1 MQGAISIMKK
11 INKLLVILSIFIS
24 VILSSSVA
32 FAEDNNGPID
42 LLTQDER
49 IKVEKFIEENM
60 HKGKIPGL
68 AITIVRADKTIYQKG
83 FGYADIKDKTPV
95 TDKTLFELGST
106 SKAFTALGILKL
118 EQDGLI
124 NINDDVSKYIPWF
137 KVNYKGEATKITL
150 EQLLHHSSGIPF
162 KTIDK
167 IPVSNEDNALEQTVK
182 TLVGIELDSKPG
194 EKFQYATIN
203 YDVLGLIIEKVSGVS
218 YEKYMVENVIKPS
231 GLNNTYLFK
240 NEDIIKDI
248 ATGYKLGFFKPR
260 IYDAPVYRGNK
271 PAGYI
276 MTNGEDMAKW
286 LKIQMGTS
294 RESKLNDKLI
304 KKSHEANRT
313 IAPEGNGASYA
324 AGWDV
329 YQDIGGRIS
338 HGGSNPNYSSFIT
351 FKPEKKEGVAVLS
364 NTNSD
369 YVEFICRGV
378 SGMLNG
384 KEYNNVDIKDFN
396 KRADSIS
403 IFIICFASVVIISTM
418 YFMVKAVIEIII
430 NERKFKRMSMKSF
443 VKMFISLIFILGVTY
458 CMYLIP
464 YILYYGVSW
473 GFVFVWLPN
482 SVKIALYLFCISIWI
497 SYIYTL
503 VISFFK
509 KKDDKALL
517 ILSLLSI
524 ASGFGNALIIFTIN
538 MAINSDNSMRLK
550 LLTYFVLGIILYVY
564 GQKIMRGKLIDI
576 TNSIVYSKR
585 MEIVKHILEA
595 PYNKFEKIEKGRIQS
610 TLNND
615 TETMSRFV
623 NILIGG
629 ITSAVTLI
637 CCFIYLGCIN
647 IYALLLALLIILVI
661 SSIYYLVGKYANK
674 IGEEARD
681 LQSAFFKFINDLI
694 GGFKELSLNKN
705 KKHEFQEDMENTCD
719 KYRVKRGK
727 SSLAFANMFVIGE
740 LLFTL
745 AIGAIALIFPLI
757 LKNLQSTSV
766 ASYVFILLYMTGPVH
781 GILDTIPNAIEVRIS
796 LKRINSLINELSV
809 LDNSDLDSKNS
820 DVKDKFKVQLHAI
833 EYEYEKED
841 EKGFKV
847 GPISYEFRSG
857 EITFITGGNGSGK
870 STLAKLLTGLY
881 EPTKGYITLDGNKME
896 QKSLSE
902 NYTTIFSDFYLFD
915 KLYGIEWQ
923 RKYEEIQKYL
933 EVLQLDKKA
942 KIENGKFS
950 TTRLST
956 GQKKRLALLVSY
968 LEDKPIYLF
977 DEWAADQD
985 PEFRLFFYKTLL
997 PNLRERGKCVIAI
1010 THDDQY
1016 FGLADKFIKMDMG
1029 LNVS

>member
-1 MQGAISIMKK
+1 MKK
-11 INKLLVILSIFIS
+11 INKLLVIFSVFIS
-24 VILSSSVA
+24 VILSSSVV
-32 FAEDNNGPID
+32 FAEENNGPID

-49 IKVEKFIEENM
+49 IKIEKFIEENID
-60 HKGKIPGL
+60 KGKIPGIS
-68 AITIVRADKTIYQKG
+68 ITIVKDDKTIYQKG
-83 FGYADIKDKTPV
+83 FGYSNIEDKTPV

-106 SKAFTALGILKL
+106 SKAFTGLAILKL

-124 NINDDVSKYIPWF
+124 KLNDDVSKYIPWF
-137 KVNYKGEATKITL
+137 KVSYKGEDTKITL

-167 IPVSNEDNALEQTVK
+167 VPVSNEDNAIDQTVK

-194 EKFQYATIN
+194 EKYQYATIN
-203 YDVLGLIIEKVSGVS
+203 YDVLGLIIEKVSGLS
-218 YEKYMVENVIKPS
+218 YEKYIEENVIKTS

-240 NEDIIKDI
+240 NEDISKDI
-248 ATGYKLGFFKPR
+248 ATGYKLGFLKPR
-260 IYDAPVYRGNK
+260 SYDAPVYRGNK

-276 MTNGEDMAKW
+276 MTNGKDMAKW
-286 LKIQMGTS
+286 LKIQMSTS
-294 RESKLNDKLI
+294 KESKFDNTLI
-304 KKSHEANRT
+304 EKSHDQNRT
-313 IAPEGNGASYA
+313 IPPTSYGSSYA

-329 YQDIGGRIS
+329 YQDIGGKIS

-364 NTNSD
+364 NTNSE
-369 YVEFICRGV
+369 YVEFICRGI
-378 SGMLNG
+378 SGILNG
-384 KEYNNVDIKDFN
+384 KEYNNINIKDLN

-403 IFIICFASVVIISTM
+403 IFIIAFASLIIISTL
-418 YFMVKAVIEIII
+418 YFIIKLIKEIIT
-430 NERKFKRMSMKSF
+430 KKRNFNSISIKTF
-443 VKMFISLIFILGVTY
+443 LKVFISLISILGVTY
-458 CMYLIP
+458 CIYLIP
-464 YILYYGVSW
+464 YILGNGISW
-473 GFVFVWLPN
+473 SFVFVWLPH
-482 SVKIALYLFCISIWI
+482 SIKIALYLFCASIWMA
-497 SYIYTL
+497 YIYAL
-503 VISFFK
+503 LISFFK
-509 KKDDKALL
+509 KKDDKPIL
-517 ILSLLSI
+517 ILSLLSV

-538 MAINSDNSMRLK
+538 MSINSSNNMKIK
-550 LLTYFVLGIILYVY
+550 LLIYFVLGIILYVY

-585 MEIVKHILEA
+585 MEIVKHILKA

-623 NILIGG
+623 NILISG
-629 ITSAVTLI
+629 ITSGVTLI

-647 IYALLLALLIILVI
+647 IYALLLAVLIILAI
-661 SSIYYLVGKYANK
+661 SSIYYLVGRYANK

-681 LQSAFFKFINDLI
+681 LQSVFFKFINDLI

-705 KKHEFQEDMENTCD
+705 KKHEFQEDMESTCD

-740 LLFTL
+740 LLFTI

-757 LKNLQSTSV
+757 LKNLESTSV

-796 LKRINSLINELSV
+796 LKRINSLIDELSV
-809 LDNSDLDSKNS
+809 LDNSELCSEKS
-820 DVKDKFKVQLHAI
+820 GRKDNLKLQLHEI

-841 EKGFKV
+841 GKGFKV

-881 EPTKGYITLDGNKME
+881 EPTKGYISLSGMSIK
-896 QKSLSE
+896 QRRLSE
-902 NYTTIFSDFYLFD
+902 NYTTIFSDFYMFD
-915 KLYGIEWQ
+915 KLYGIKWEL
-923 RKYEEIQKYL
+923 KKEEIERYL
-933 EVLQLDKKA
+933 EVLQLDKKV
-942 KIENGKFS
+942 KIEDGKFS
-950 TTRLST
+950 TTKLST

-985 PEFRLFFYKTLL
+985 PEFRMFFYNTLL
-997 PNLRERGKCVIAI
+997 PDLKGRGKCVIAI

-1016 FGLADKFIKMDMG
+1016 FDLADKVIKMEFG
-1029 LNVS
+1029 NIKINKLYV

>member
-1 MQGAISIMKK
+1 MKK
-11 INKLLVILSIFIS
+11 INKILIIFSVFIS
-24 VILSSSVA
+24 VILSTSLV
-32 FAEDNNGPID
+32 FAEVNNGPID
-42 LLTQDER
+42 YLTQDER
-49 IKVEKFIEENM
+49 LKIEKFIEENM
-60 HKGKIPGL
+60 DKGKIPGL
-68 AITIVRADKTIYQKG
+68 SITIVKDDKTIYQKG
-83 FGYADIKDKTPV
+83 FGYADIKDKTTV

-106 SKAFTALGILKL
+106 SKAFTGLGILKL

-124 NINDDVSKYIPWF
+124 KLNDDVSKYIPWF
-137 KVNYKGEATKITL
+137 KVNYKGEDTKITL

-167 IPVSNEDNALEQTVK
+167 IPASNEDNALEETVK

-218 YEKYMVENVIKPS
+218 YEKYMVENVIKPA

-240 NEDIIKDI
+240 NEDISKNI
-248 ATGYKLGFFKPR
+248 ATGYKLGFLKPR
-260 IYDAPVYRGNK
+260 SYDAPVYRGNK

-276 MTNGEDMAKW
+276 MTNIEDMAKW
-286 LKIQMGTS
+286 LKIQMGTLS
-294 RESKLNDKLI
+294 ESKIGNGLI
-304 KKSHEANRT
+304 EKSHQPNRT
-313 IAPEGNGASYA
+313 IIPEGDGASYA

-329 YQDIGGRIS
+329 YQDIGGKIS

-384 KEYNNVDIKDFN
+384 KTYNNIDIKDFN
-396 KRADSIS
+396 KRVDGIS
-403 IFIICFASVVIISTM
+403 IFIIGFSGLIIISAL
-418 YFMVKAVIEIII
+418 YFIVKLIKEIITR
-430 NERKFKRMSMKSF
+430 ERKFNSISMKSF
-443 VKMFISLIFILGVTY
+443 IKMFTSLIFVLGVTY
-458 CMYLIP
+458 CIYLIP

-482 SVKIALYLFCISIWI
+482 SVKIALYLFCTSIWI
-497 SYIYTL
+497 SYVYAL
-503 VISFFK
+503 LISFFK
-509 KKDDKALL
+509 KKDDKSLL
-517 ILSLLSI
+517 ILALLSI
-524 ASGFGNALIIFTIN
+524 ASGFGNALIIFSIN
-538 MAINSDNSMRLK
+538 MSINSSNNMKIK
-550 LLTYFVLGIILYVY
+550 LLIYFILGIILYVY
-564 GQKIMRGKLIDI
+564 GQKITRQKLIDI
-576 TNSIVYSKR
+576 TNNIVYLKR
-585 MEIVKHILEA
+585 MEIVKHILKA

-647 IYALLLALLIILVI
+647 IYALLLAVLIILVI
-661 SSIYYLVGKYANK
+661 SSIYYLVGKYANR

-694 GGFKELSLNKN
+694 GGFKELSINKN
-705 KKHEFQEDMENTCD
+705 KKYEFQQDMEKSCD

-757 LKNLQSTSV
+757 LDNLESTSI

-809 LDNSDLDSKNS
+809 LDNSELCSENS
-820 DVKDKFKVQLHAI
+820 FVKDNFKLQLHEI

-841 EKGFKV
+841 GKGFMV

-857 EITFITGGNGSGK
+857 EIIFITGGNGSGK

-896 QKSLSE
+896 QKYLSE
-902 NYTTIFSDFYLFD
+902 NYTIIFSDFYLFD
-915 KLYGIEWQ
+915 KLYGIEWE
-923 RKYEEIQKYL
+923 KKEGEIQKYL
-933 EVLQLDKKA
+933 EVLQLDKKV
-942 KIENGKFS
+942 KVEDGRFS

-985 PEFRLFFYKTLL
+985 PEFRLFFYNTLL
-997 PNLRERGKCVIAI
+997 PDLKERGKCIIAI

-1016 FGLADKFIKMDMG
+1016 FNLADKFIKMDMG
-1029 LNVS
+1029 KCTLGC